1 MQDIGAV
8 GDMRSTMS
16 LCCSTT
22 HLHKSHTAIKRKV
35 VVQGRILVFYLQ
47 KHFLLSAVL
56 VDIKANVRLV
66 EANLV
71 PNV

>member
-1 MQDIGAV
+1 
-8 GDMRSTMS
+8 MS
-16 LCCSTT
+16 LCCSIT

-35 VVQGRILVFYLQ
+35 IVQGLIFFLYLQ
-47 KHFLLSAVL
+47 KHFILSTVL

-71 PNV
+71 KNV